1 MNRASAFG
9 GGATT
14 VGPARAVQ
22 IRVGA
27 LKLGSSILAQGTM
40 QTAGEKVDNAA
51 DATKKT
57 AKKAATGT
65 SDASE

>member
-1 MNRASAFG
+1 
-9 GGATT
+9 
-14 VGPARAVQ
+14 
-22 IRVGA
+22 
-27 LKLGSSILAQGTM
+27 M